1 MIKVA
6 GAACDAG
13 FDLDEVVRITEKAR
27 DNVNSIGIATLPC
40 TLPGNEKPT
49 FELADDEMEYGMGIH
64 GEPGIERAKMAPAEE
79 IVDRMYAELKKEMDL
94 KEGDEVAVLV
104 NGLGSTPL
112 LELNIVYY
120 DLYRLLHKDQ
130 IKVYDADIKSYVTS
144 QEMGG
149 FSISFM
155 RMDDELKKYYDAPC
169 YSPYYAKG
177 SVGTVVKAEE
187 ADEDELI
194 EEC

>member
-1 MIKVA
+1 
-6 GAACDAG
+6 
-13 FDLDEVVRITEKAR
+13 
-27 DNVNSIGIATLPC
+27 
-40 TLPGNEKPT
+40 
-49 FELADDEMEYGMGIH
+49 
-64 GEPGIERAKMAPAEE
+64 MAPAEE

-155 RMDDELKKYYDAPC
+155 RMDDD
-169 YSPYYAKG
+169 
-177 SVGTVVKAEE
+177 
-187 ADEDELI
+187 
-194 EEC
+194 